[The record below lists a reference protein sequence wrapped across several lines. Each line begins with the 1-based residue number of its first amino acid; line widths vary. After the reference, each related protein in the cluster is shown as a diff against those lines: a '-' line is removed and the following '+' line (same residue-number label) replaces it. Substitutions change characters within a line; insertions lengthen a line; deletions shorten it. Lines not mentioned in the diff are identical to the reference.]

1 MSYRQGFP
9 AEIAADILVNMRQVR
24 KHNFEL
30 TKTNS
35 PVTAL
40 IDRKV
45 VSLEY
50 AKSGLLSDYDF
61 NLLLDILGSQ
71 PDTQLLKIDTIQPVR
86 DVDATYRLTLNNK
99 PRELIVFEN
108 VADLKRYSLATT

>member
-1 MSYRQGFP
+1 MSYRQGLP
-9 AEIAADILVNMRQVR
+9 AKIAADILVNMRQVR

-30 TKTNS
+30 TNINR
-35 PVTAL
+35 PLTAL
-40 IDRKV
+40 IDRKA

-50 AKSGLLSDYDF
+50 INSGLLSDYDF

-71 PDTQLLKIDTIQPVR
+71 PDTRLLKIDTIQPVR

-99 PRELIVFEN
+99 PGELSVFEN
-108 VADLKRYSLATT
+108 VADLKRWSLATT